1 MGSYGRHGTA
11 RHGMGTMA
19 WARARAR
26 ARALHGTARHRTA
39 WNGMALC
46 VAWHG
51 NFNDGTARHGTARHG
66 AARHGTAQHGTARRD
81 NARLDMANGKWQR
94 LLTTNFNWHI
104 WQIGTGKL
112 AHGMANCDGIDID
125 IEVEPNPFLL
135 KRQPFHLQDPNHLMY
150 PVYCAHVSCKNGA
163 FWEYM
168 MYSCILD
175 RYRSTLHAPIDVRT
189 STTHFAAH
197 VVLYSFWCK

>member
-1 MGSYGRHGTA
+1 
-11 RHGMGTMA
+11 
-19 WARARAR
+19 
-26 ARALHGTARHRTA
+26 
-39 WNGMALC
+39 
-46 VAWHG
+46 
-51 NFNDGTARHGTARHG
+51 
-66 AARHGTAQHGTARRD
+66 
-81 NARLDMANGKWQR
+81 MAN
-94 LLTTNFNWHI
+94 WH
-104 WQIGTGKL
+104 TGKL

-175 RYRSTLHAPIDVRT
+175 RYRSTLHVPIDVRTRT

-197 VVLYSFWCK
+197 VVRTLFGVSTV